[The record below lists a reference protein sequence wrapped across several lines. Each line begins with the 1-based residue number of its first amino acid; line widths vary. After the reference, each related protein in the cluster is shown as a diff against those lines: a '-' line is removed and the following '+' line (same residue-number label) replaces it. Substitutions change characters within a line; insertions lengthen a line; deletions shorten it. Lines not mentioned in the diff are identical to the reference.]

1 MLLFLDPSI
10 SIAGSCMVLLLS
22 MLLDASAI
30 CCCLLPLATLPS
42 ITPQLAVVLSIVY
55 TVYWQPDPGL
65 FGMSMPLHLYLL
77 NGCGLCLKK
86 GGSPPPPLLDECTV
100 LLFSFSNSVLHSSQ
114 SFQNSHDPYT
124 NLEQTF
130 VLKYPARHIVLI

>member
-10 SIAGSCMVLLLS
+10 SITGSCRVLLLS

-42 ITPQLAVVLSIVY
+42 ITPQLAVVLSIEY
-55 TVYWQPDPGL
+55 TVYWLPDPGL

-100 LLFSFSNSVLHSSQ
+100 LHCTPPTVYFILQ